1 MCTMRLRFQFPG
13 EEINEQNQHYV
24 IKHGQVKMLL
34 PQEDILLQEYFY
46 SVKYMQDGNALSK

>member
-24 IKHGQVKMLL
+24 VKHDQVTILL
-34 PQEDILLQEYFY
+34 LRENVILLQESFY
-46 SVKYMQDGNALSK
+46 SVKYI

>member
-24 IKHGQVKMLL
+24 VKHGQVKMLL
-34 PQEDILLQEYFY
+34 LQENILQGFSY
-46 SVKYMQDGNALSK
+46 SVKYMQDGNTLNK